1 MAIQQTPEKKHDPNK
16 TEGLI
21 NAISEVC
28 CEQNRDFIKYVLE
41 QKNYNE
47 SDVINDFFDEA
58 KKE

>member
-28 CEQNRDFIKYVLE
+28 CE
-41 QKNYNE
+41 
-47 SDVINDFFDEA
+47 
-58 KKE
+58 